1 MDPAS
6 APAPRAASPRW
17 GESPR
22 SPRSDEA
29 RRPPPGDDRGPVD
42 QILIFAFTAM
52 INPTLVAATTVMLV
66 IDNPRRLMLGYLM
79 GAMMTSVTIGLVIVF
94 ALQDSGTVDTAKRTI
109 NPIADLVIGGL
120 LLVIALVLGT
130 GRHEGLAE

>member
-1 MDPAS
+1 MEPAS

-17 GESPR
+17 GEARPR

-29 RRPPPGDDRGPVD
+29 RLPPPGDDRGPLD

-94 ALQDSGTVDTAKRTI
+94 ALQDSG
-109 NPIADLVIGGL
+109 
-120 LLVIALVLGT
+120 
-130 GRHEGLAE
+130 